1 MKAFKRFWAL
11 ASALILTLS
20 VLSGCGQKD
29 SDIGSSSGAL
39 SGSAAGSGGAGDTSV
54 QGEVMDLTGVADPFL
69 AVSGLAG
76 DTVVAR
82 VDGEEITAAS
92 VLYWYGQTGSLDMAL
107 ELASLHCQVHAIA
120 RQEGLSPDSGLAE
133 QTEESLTGLAAQLG
147 NETLMTHTLWAQLLT
162 PELLLYFNEST
173 NLYSQLSDLYFGED
187 SGHYPT
193 DAEVA
198 AYLEETGQYRAKH
211 ILLSTVD
218 DNRQPLDEA
227 TIARKKAQADDFL
240 SQLRAADDPIVLFD
254 QLMSEHS
261 EDPGLALNP
270 EGYTT
275 EKGQM
280 VAPFENAALA
290 LQVGE
295 ISDVVESDFGYHII
309 LRLPMN
315 PDEFRDKYV
324 SHLMDQKIDQRM
336 KASSP
341 EKTSDFDKLDPA
353 ALQSKLT
360 ALQNAVSAELD
371 AAQNAPSESGS
382 QG

>member
-20 VLSGCGQKD
+20 VLSSCGQKD
-29 SDIGSSSGAL
+29 SDIG
-39 SGSAAGSGGAGDTSV
+39 SGSAAGSGGAGDASV
-54 QGEVMDLTGVADPFL
+54 QGEVMDLTDVDDPFL

-76 DTVVAR
+76 DTVAAR

-120 RQEGLSPDSGLAE
+120 RQEGLSPDSALAE
-133 QTEESLTGLAAQLG
+133 QTEQSLTGLAAQLG
-147 NETLMTHTLWAQLLT
+147 NETLMVHTLWAQLLT

-227 TIARKKAQADDFL
+227 TIAQKKAQADDFL

-324 SHLMDQKIDQRM
+324 SHLMDQKIGQRM